1 MSRISPERKKLYYVG
16 NAIGAL
22 GLLIFLS
29 VFVTSA
35 LNFGNFE
42 NFDAQGRSFALRAVL
57 GFVLIFAGGAIS
69 KVGAEG
75 LAGSGVLLDPEKA
88 REDLKP
94 YSRQAGEMLSD
105 TLEKAE
111 LGKHLG
117 LSAGTQTVVIKCRDC
132 SFLNEED
139 SKFCQECGS
148 KM

>member
-1 MSRISPERKKLYYVG
+1 MSKISSERKTIYYVG
-16 NAIGAL
+16 NAISVL
-22 GLLIFLS
+22 GLLIFIS
-29 VFVTSA
+29 IFVTSA
-35 LNFGNFE
+35 LNFGNFN
-42 NFDAQGRSFALRAVL
+42 NFDEQSRSFAFRGVCGMILMMV
-57 GFVLIFAGGAIS
+57 GKVIS
-69 KVGAEG
+69 KVGAQG

-94 YSRQAGEMLSD
+94 YSHQAGGMLSD
-105 TLEKAE
+105 TLDKAE

-117 LSAGTQTVVIKCRDC
+117 STGSTQTVVIKCRDC